1 MGYQVLWTSH
11 FVVLS
16 SKLIH
21 VCNFHVL
28 FQFIGVIY
36 NFHIMILLFT
46 GISKRKETKNKR

>member
-1 MGYQVLWTSH
+1 MGYQVLWPSH

-21 VCNFHVL
+21 VCNFHML

-36 NFHIMILLFT
+36 NFDIMILLFT
-46 GISKRKETKNKR
+46 RISKRKETKNKR